1 MRGHSKLIRVP
12 SLLYTE
18 FMSALFGDANLHFLS
33 VVLYDFLLAVGGDN
47 GELALLEHTRIAA
60 LALADGQSASLIVP
74 LESDSGVLSLL
85 VVVVVALVLIERET
99 APTYCISGPRGRM
112 LPARTNM
119 GTRSSVVSR
128 VTS

>member
-47 GELALLEHTRIAA
+47 GELALLEHAGVLA
-60 LALADGQSASLIVP
+60 FALADGQLLLAVVPPLRSPMVRVRALSFHWKVIV
-74 LESDSGVLSLL
+74 
-85 VVVVVALVLIERET
+85 A
-99 APTYCISGPRGRM
+99 YCPFS
-112 LPARTNM
+112 
-119 GTRSSVVSR
+119 
-128 VTS
+128 